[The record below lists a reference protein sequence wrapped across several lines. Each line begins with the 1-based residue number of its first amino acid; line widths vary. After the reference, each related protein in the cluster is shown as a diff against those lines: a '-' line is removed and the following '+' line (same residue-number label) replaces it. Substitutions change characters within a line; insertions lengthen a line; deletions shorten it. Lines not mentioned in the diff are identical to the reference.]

1 MIKFFI
7 ALVFLAVG
15 IVISPHFLFLFNAH
29 DVAMSETTDEKKPLY
44 WVAPM
49 DANFRRDE
57 PGLSPMGMELV
68 PVYEEDESSDV
79 GVVRLSSALTQNLG
93 VKTAKV
99 LQAPLIRTIE
109 ATGLVEY
116 SQELMLDVNPRV
128 SGWIENIY
136 VKEVGDPVVKGQP
149 LYDIYSP
156 ELVNAQEEYLLALSQ
171 SNQRLIKAAHKR
183 LAYLL
188 MPEKA
193 IAQLAKTRQVMRYYT
208 VKSTIDG
215 VVQIMD
221 IRAGSHVTPHEKL
234 LRLVSLDEV
243 WLRLDVLESQANLMA
258 VGDEVNVS
266 VRAYAEREWTG
277 TIDKF
282 YPMLDGMNRTA
293 QVRVR
298 IDNSEG
304 LLRPNMLAFSTIEKA
319 AESDSLLVPNN
330 ALIRTGHSNRV
341 VLALGEG
348 RYKSVEVTLG
358 RHNRQYREILSGVNA
373 DDSVVTSAQFLIDSE
388 SNVASDMARHTLA
401 RENVLSEKSSLMWVK
416 AVVNRVMEVHEMVN
430 VTHEPIAQWDWPEM
444 RMNFYLAESI
454 NVADF
459 SVGQQLEIAIVKDEE
474 GDYVIVEFKEVNS
487 EQHHMHHNMHPKKNS
502 SNEHQLNDMDV
513 MLSAEEKMMEH
524 HQHD

>member
-1 MIKFFI
+1 MIRFFI
-7 ALVFLAVG
+7 ALVFLVVG
-15 IVISPHFLFLFNAH
+15 IVISPYFFSLFNAH
-29 DVAMSETTDEKKPLY
+29 DVAMSETTGEIKPLY

-99 LQAPLIRTIE
+99 MQAPLIQTIE

-136 VKEVGDPVVKGQP
+136 VKEIGDPVVKGQP

-171 SNQRLIKAAHKR
+171 SNQRLIDAAHKR
-183 LAYLL
+183 LSYLL

-193 IAQLAKTRQVMRYYT
+193 IAKLAKNRQVMRYYT

-243 WLRLDVLESQANLMA
+243 WLRLDVLESQANLVA
-258 VGDEVNVS
+258 VGDDVRVS
-266 VRAYAEREWTG
+266 VRAYGEREWSG

-298 IDNSEG
+298 IDNSER

-319 AESDSLLVPNN
+319 AVSDSLLVPNN
-330 ALIRTGHSNRV
+330 AVIRTGRSNRV

-348 RYKSVEVTLG
+348 RFKSVEVTLG
-358 RHNRQYREILSGVNA
+358 RHNRQYREILSGVSAN
-373 DDSVVTSAQFLIDSE
+373 DRVVTSAQFLIDSE
-388 SNVASDMARHTLA
+388 SNIASDMARHALA
-401 RENVLSEKSSLMWVK
+401 SESVLSEKSSPMWVN

-430 VTHEPIAQWDWPEM
+430 MTHEPIPQWDWPEM
-444 RMNFYLAESI
+444 RMNFYVAESI
-454 NVADF
+454 NVSDF
-459 SVGQQLEIAIVKDEE
+459 NIGQQLEIAVVKDDE
-474 GDYVIVEFKEVNS
+474 GDYVIVDFKDVNS
-487 EQHHMHHNMHPKKNS
+487 EQHQMHQDTRGNMH
-502 SNEHQLNDMDV
+502 QGGD
-513 MLSAEEKMMEH
+513 EKMMEQ